1 MSSSHEQTYQRGLD
15 ILAQID
21 KENYQAIVD
30 SFKHSPAPDLGRL
43 AVEFNYGQ
51 LFSRPG
57 LDLKSRLLASVA
69 GLTSLGNTQQL
80 RFYIN
85 GALNVGWTEEE
96 IVETILQMIIYAGFP
111 VALNAIFTV
120 AQEVFESRRANEGG
134 HGKSQAAE

>member
-1 MSSSHEQTYQRGLD
+1 MSSSQDHTYQRGLD

-69 GLTSLGNTQQL
+69 GLTALGNTQQL

-120 AQEVFESRRANEGG
+120 AQEVFESRRARRDGNG
-134 HGKSQAAE
+134 

>member
-1 MSSSHEQTYQRGLD
+1 MTSSHEQTYQKGLE

-69 GLTSLGNTQQL
+69 GLTVLGNTQQL

-85 GALNVGWTEEE
+85 RALNVGWTEEE

-111 VALNAIFTV
+111 VALNAIFSV
-120 AQEVFESRRANEGG
+120 AQEVFESRRAKKGG
-134 HGKSQAAE
+134 SSGRQTAE

>member
-1 MSSSHEQTYQRGLD
+1 MSSSHEQTYQKGLD

-69 GLTSLGNTQQL
+69 GLTALGNTQQL

-120 AQEVFESRRANEGG
+120 AQEVFESRRAKEGG
-134 HGKSQAAE
+134 NSGGQTAG

>member
-1 MSSSHEQTYQRGLD
+1 MSSSQDHTYQRGLD

-21 KENYQAIVD
+21 KENYQAVVD

-69 GLTSLGNTQQL
+69 GLTALGNTQQL

-120 AQEVFESRRANEGG
+120 AQEVFESRRARRDGNG
-134 HGKSQAAE
+134 

>member
-1 MSSSHEQTYQRGLD
+1 MASSHEQTYQKGLE

-21 KENYQAIVD
+21 KENYQAVVD

-69 GLTSLGNTQQL
+69 GLTVLGNTQQL

-111 VALNAIFTV
+111 VALNAIFSV
-120 AQEVFESRRANEGG
+120 AQEVFESRRAKEGSSSG
-134 HGKSQAAE
+134 SQTAE

>member
-1 MSSSHEQTYQRGLD
+1 MTSSHEQTYQKGLE

-69 GLTSLGNTQQL
+69 GLTALGNTQQL

-120 AQEVFESRRANEGG
+120 AQEVFESRRANKGG
-134 HGKSQAAE
+134 HGESQTAE